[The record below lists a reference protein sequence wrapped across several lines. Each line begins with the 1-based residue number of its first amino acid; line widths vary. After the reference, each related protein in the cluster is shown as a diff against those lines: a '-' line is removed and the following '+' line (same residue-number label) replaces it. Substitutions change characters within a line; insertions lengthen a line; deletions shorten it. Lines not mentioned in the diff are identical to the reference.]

1 MSTPLL
7 KTASGVLTDDL
18 MARLTRV
25 FSAYAELESV
35 TLFGS
40 HALGTASP
48 RSDIDLATRGIRD
61 RHTLG
66 RLILDLEDLDL
77 PQDCDTK
84 AFEEIRYRPLRRHIE
99 AVGVTIY
106 SRRGRHDPGS
116 SEAPT
121 AGNAPTS

>member
-7 KTASGVLTDDL
+7 KTASGVLTEDL

-48 RSDIDLATRGIRD
+48 RSDIDLATRGIRN

-77 PQDCDTK
+77 PQEWDTK
-84 AFEEIRYRPLRRHIE
+84 AFEDIRYPPLRRHIE
-99 AVGVTIY
+99 AIGVTIY
-106 SRRGRHDPGS
+106 RRGGRQDPGCSGVS
-116 SEAPT
+116 ST
-121 AGNAPTS
+121 GC